1 MATITSANLGNG
13 NGSYTT
19 DIVVKD
25 LDMTVSN
32 YVKDRTPVTNMAMS
46 KKRKVNSTLHI
57 WPIDYFRTPTLNAK
71 LEGASVNTNQVENNT
86 RANLGNYTQIFTTTI
101 GATGTARAVEQ
112 AGGDPQ
118 AYQEV
123 KQLTEIM
130 FDVEL
135 QMVRADGAS
144 IKYSGQAATQ
154 GASPND
160 GRRFGSL
167 YAFAGTRSGNDTD
180 GTSVLNIATSDS
192 NDTIGTTANTN
203 TPFNGLLSNA
213 GLGYFTFSSGVTL
226 QAFSP
231 VLYKQLVTTAEQR
244 FNAKITNMVVPT
256 SLRTTISDNI
266 PQSRSINRFNPADKG
281 DTIGTTVNTNTP
293 FNGILSNAGL
303 GSFTFSTGVTLQAF
317 SPVLY
322 KQLVTTA
329 EQRFNAKITNMVV
342 PTSLRTTISD
352 NIPQSRS
359 INRFNPADK
368 GDTIGTYEGDFN
380 YTYQIDDSWVMD
392 QTGSDNTSI
401 LFLNPDVVQWGSLRE
416 LGPNNEVF
424 SNADASLDQY
434 IMEGTLIVRNPAGVA
449 VLAGMT
455 TGSVV
460 TSPRATGQVAR
471 YLT

>member
-1 MATITSANLGNG
+1 MATITSTSLGNG
-13 NGSYTT
+13 NGAYAT

-32 YVKDRTPVTNMAMS
+32 YVKDRTPITNMAMS
-46 KKRKVNSTLHI
+46 KKRKINSTLHI
-57 WPIDYFRTPTLNAK
+57 WPNDYFRTPALNAK
-71 LEGASVNTNQVENNT
+71 LEGAAVDATAAASNT
-86 RANLGNYTQIFTTTI
+86 RSNLGNYTQIFTTVI

-154 GASPND
+154 GASPNN

-167 YAFAGTRSGNDTD
+167 YSFAGTRSGNPTS
-180 GTSVLNIATSDS
+180 GTAVLNLATSDG
-192 NDTIGTTANTN
+192 NDTTSATNTN
-203 TPFNGLLSNA
+203 QPFNGLLSNA
-213 GLGYFTFSSGVTL
+213 GLGYFTFGSGVTL

-231 VLYKQLVTTAEQR
+231 VLYKQLVT
-244 FNAKITNMVVPT
+244 V
-256 SLRTTISDNI
+256 
-266 PQSRSINRFNPADKG
+266 
-281 DTIGTTVNTNTP
+281 
-293 FNGILSNAGL
+293 
-303 GSFTFSTGVTLQAF
+303 
-317 SPVLY
+317 
-322 KQLVTTA
+322 A

-392 QTGSDNTSI
+392 QTGADNTSI

-455 TGSVV
+455 TGAIV
-460 TSPRATGQVAR
+460 TTQRASTQVQR
-471 YLT
+471 YLA

>member
-1 MATITSANLGNG
+1 MATITSAALGNG

-32 YVKDRTPVTNMAMS
+32 YVKDRTPITNMAMS

-57 WPIDYFRTPTLNAK
+57 WPNDYFRTPALNAK
-71 LEGASVNTNQVENNT
+71 LEGASVTAGAAASNT
-86 RANLGNYTQIFTTTI
+86 RSNLGNYTQIFTTVI

-167 YAFAGTRSGNDTD
+167 YSFAGTRSGNDTD
-180 GTSVLNIATSDS
+180 GTSVLNLAASDS
-192 NDTIGTTANTN
+192 NDTTSATATN
-203 TPFNGLLSNA
+203 TPFNGDLANA

-226 QAFSP
+226 QQFSP
-231 VLYKQLVTTAEQR
+231 FLYKQLVTTAEQR

-256 SLRTTISDNI
+256 SMRTHISDQM
-266 PQSRSINRFNPADKG
+266 PTSRSINRFNPADKG
-281 DTIGTTVNTNTP
+281 DTI
-293 FNGILSNAGL
+293 S
-303 GSFTFSTGVTLQAF
+303 
-317 SPVLY
+317 
-322 KQLVTTA
+322 
-329 EQRFNAKITNMVV
+329 
-342 PTSLRTTISD
+342 
-352 NIPQSRS
+352 
-359 INRFNPADK
+359 
-368 GDTIGTYEGDFN
+368 TYEGDFN

-392 QTGSDNTSI
+392 QTGADNTSA
-401 LFLNPDVVQWGSLRE
+401 LFMNPDVIQWGSLRE

-449 VLAGMT
+449 VLAAVSP
-455 TGSVV
+455 TGAAV
-460 TSPRATGQVAR
+460 TAPRPSAQVKR
-471 YLT
+471 YLA

>member
-1 MATITSANLGNG
+1 MATITSTSLGNG
-13 NGSYTT
+13 NGAYAT

-32 YVKDRTPVTNMAMS
+32 YVKDRTPITNMAMS
-46 KKRKVNSTLHI
+46 KKRKINSTLHI
-57 WPIDYFRTPTLNAK
+57 WPNDYFRTPALNAK
-71 LEGASVNTNQVENNT
+71 LEGASVDSTAAASNT
-86 RANLGNYTQIFTTTI
+86 RSNLGNYTQIFTTVI

-135 QMVRADGAS
+135 QCVRADGAS

-154 GASPND
+154 GTTPNN

-167 YAFAGTRSGNDTD
+167 YSFAGTRSGNPTS
-180 GTSVLNIATSDS
+180 GTAVLNLAASDS
-192 NDTIGTTANTN
+192 NDTTSTVSTN
-203 TPFNGLLSNA
+203 TPFNGVLSNA
-213 GLGYFTFSSGVTL
+213 GLGYFSYATGQTL

-231 VLYKQLVTTAEQR
+231 VLYKQLVT
-244 FNAKITNMVVPT
+244 V
-256 SLRTTISDNI
+256 
-266 PQSRSINRFNPADKG
+266 
-281 DTIGTTVNTNTP
+281 
-293 FNGILSNAGL
+293 
-303 GSFTFSTGVTLQAF
+303 
-317 SPVLY
+317 
-322 KQLVTTA
+322 A

-392 QTGSDNTSI
+392 QTGADNTSI

-434 IMEGTLIVRNPAGVA
+434 ILEGTLIVRNPAGVA

-455 TGSVV
+455 TGAVV
-460 TSPRATGQVAR
+460 TTPRATTQVQR
-471 YLT
+471 YLA

>member
-1 MATITSANLGNG
+1 MATITSAALGNG

-25 LDMTVSN
+25 LDLTVSN

-46 KKRKVNSTLHI
+46 KKRKINSTLHI
-57 WPIDYFRTPTLNAK
+57 WPNDYFRVPALNAK
-71 LEGASVNTNQVENNT
+71 LEGASVTASAAASNT
-86 RANLGNYTQIFTTTI
+86 RSNLGNYTQIFTTVI

-135 QMVRADGAS
+135 QMLRADGAS

-154 GASPND
+154 GSTPND

-167 YAFAGTRSGNDTD
+167 FAFAGTRSGNDTD
-180 GTSVLNIATSDS
+180 GTSVLNLAASDS
-192 NDTIGTTANTN
+192 DDTTTAVATN
-203 TPFNGLLSNA
+203 TPFNGSLANA

-231 VLYKQLVTTAEQR
+231 VLYKQLVT
-244 FNAKITNMVVPT
+244 V
-256 SLRTTISDNI
+256 
-266 PQSRSINRFNPADKG
+266 
-281 DTIGTTVNTNTP
+281 
-293 FNGILSNAGL
+293 
-303 GSFTFSTGVTLQAF
+303 
-317 SPVLY
+317 
-322 KQLVTTA
+322 A

-449 VLAGMT
+449 VLAAMT

-460 TSPRATGQVAR
+460 TTPRAAAQVKR
-471 YLT
+471 YLA

>member
-1 MATITSANLGNG
+1 MATITSAALGNG
-13 NGSYTT
+13 AGAYAT

-25 LDMTVSN
+25 LDLTVSN

-57 WPIDYFRTPTLNAK
+57 WPNDYFRTPVLNAK
-71 LEGASVNTNQVENNT
+71 LEGASVAASDAASNT
-86 RANLGNYTQIFTTTI
+86 RSNLGNYTQIFTTTI

-135 QMVRADGAS
+135 QMLRADGAS

-154 GASPND
+154 GSSPNN

-167 YAFAGTRSGNDTD
+167 FAFAGTRSGNDTD
-180 GTSVLNIATSDS
+180 GTSVLNLAASDGT
-192 NDTIGTTANTN
+192 DTTTATDTN
-203 TPFNGLLSNA
+203 TPFNGVLSNS
-213 GLGYFTFSSGVTL
+213 GLGYFTFGSGVTL
-226 QAFSP
+226 QQFSP
-231 VLYKQLVTTAEQR
+231 YLYKQLVTVAEQR

-256 SLRTTISDNI
+256 SMRTHISD
-266 PQSRSINRFNPADKG
+266 
-281 DTIGTTVNTNTP
+281 
-293 FNGILSNAGL
+293 
-303 GSFTFSTGVTLQAF
+303 
-317 SPVLY
+317 
-322 KQLVTTA
+322 QL
-329 EQRFNAKITNMVV
+329 
-342 PTSLRTTISD
+342 PT
-352 NIPQSRS
+352 SRS

-392 QTGSDNTSI
+392 QTGSDNTSA
-401 LFLNPDVVQWGSLRE
+401 LFMNPDVIQWGSLRE

-434 IMEGTLIVRNPAGVA
+434 IMEGTLIVRNPAGVG
-449 VLAGMT
+449 VLAAISP
-455 TGSVV
+455 TGAAV
-460 TSPRATGQVAR
+460 TAPRPSAQVKR
-471 YLT
+471 YLA

>member
-13 NGSYTT
+13 AGPYQT

-25 LDMTVSN
+25 LDLTVSN

-46 KKRKVNSTLHI
+46 KKRKINSTLHI
-57 WPIDYFRTPTLNAK
+57 WPIDYFRTPSLNAK
-71 LEGASVNTNQVENNT
+71 LEGAAVSSSAAESNT
-86 RANLGNYTQIFTTTI
+86 RANLGNYTQIFTTVI

-144 IKYSGQAATQ
+144 IKYSGQSATQ

-167 YAFAGTRSGNDTD
+167 YSFAGTRSGNDTD
-180 GTSVLNIATSDS
+180 GTSVLNLAASDS
-192 NDTIGTTANTN
+192 NDTTSAVNTN
-203 TPFNGLLSNA
+203 TPFNGSLPNA

-226 QAFSP
+226 QQFSP
-231 VLYKQLVTTAEQR
+231 YLYKQLVTVAEQR

-256 SLRTTISDNI
+256 SMRTHISDMM
-266 PQSRSINRFNPADKG
+266 PTSRSINRFNPADKG
-281 DTIGTTVNTNTP
+281 DTI
-293 FNGILSNAGL
+293 S
-303 GSFTFSTGVTLQAF
+303 
-317 SPVLY
+317 
-322 KQLVTTA
+322 
-329 EQRFNAKITNMVV
+329 
-342 PTSLRTTISD
+342 
-352 NIPQSRS
+352 
-359 INRFNPADK
+359 
-368 GDTIGTYEGDFN
+368 TYEGDFN
-380 YTYQIDDSWVMD
+380 YTYQIDDCWVMD
-392 QTGSDNTSI
+392 QTGADNTSA
-401 LFLNPDVVQWGSLRE
+401 LFMNPDVIQWGSLRE

-449 VLAGMT
+449 VLAAISP
-455 TGSVV
+455 TGASV
-460 TSPRATGQVAR
+460 TAPRPSAQVQR

>member
-1 MATITSANLGNG
+1 MATITSAALGNG

-57 WPIDYFRTPTLNAK
+57 WPNDYFRTPALNAK
-71 LEGASVNTNQVENNT
+71 LEGAAVDSTAAASNT
-86 RANLGNYTQIFTTTI
+86 RANLGNYTQIFTTVI

-135 QMVRADGAS
+135 QLVRADGAS

-154 GASPND
+154 GSGAPNT
-160 GRRFGSL
+160 GRRMGSL
-167 YAFAGTRSGNDTD
+167 YSFAGTRSGNPTS
-180 GTSVLNIATSDS
+180 GTAVLNIATSDS
-192 NDTIGTTANTN
+192 NDTTSTTSTN
-203 TPFNGLLSNA
+203 TPFAGSLANA
-213 GLGYFTFSSGVTL
+213 GLGYFSFASGQTL
-226 QAFSP
+226 QQFSP
-231 VLYKQLVTTAEQR
+231 FLYKQLVTTAEQR

-256 SLRTTISDNI
+256 SMRTHISD
-266 PQSRSINRFNPADKG
+266 
-281 DTIGTTVNTNTP
+281 
-293 FNGILSNAGL
+293 
-303 GSFTFSTGVTLQAF
+303 TL
-317 SPVLY
+317 
-322 KQLVTTA
+322 
-329 EQRFNAKITNMVV
+329 
-342 PTSLRTTISD
+342 PT
-352 NIPQSRS
+352 SRS

-380 YTYQIDDSWVMD
+380 YTYQIDDCWIMD
-392 QTGSDNTSI
+392 QTGADNTSV
-401 LFLNPDVVQWGSLRE
+401 LFMNPDVIQWGSLRE
-416 LGPNNEVF
+416 LGPNHEVF

-434 IMEGTLIVRNPAGVA
+434 IMEGTLIVRNPAGVG
-449 VLAGMT
+449 VLAGISP
-455 TGSVV
+455 TGAAV
-460 TSPRATGQVAR
+460 TAPRPTAQCAR

>member
-1 MATITSANLGNG
+1 MSTITSANLGNG

-32 YVKDRTPVTNMAMS
+32 YVKDRTPLTNMAMS
-46 KKRKVNSTLHI
+46 KKRKINSTLHI
-57 WPIDYFRTPTLNAK
+57 WPNDYFRVPALNAK
-71 LEGASVNTNQVENNT
+71 LEGAGVAASDAASNT
-86 RANLGNYTQIFTTTI
+86 RANCGNYTQIFTTVI

-112 AGGDPQ
+112 AGGDTQ

-144 IKYSGQAATQ
+144 IKYSGQASSQ
-154 GASPND
+154 GTSPNN

-167 YAFAGTRSGNDTD
+167 YSFAGTRSGNPTS
-180 GTSVLNIATSDS
+180 GTAVLNLATSDS
-192 NDTIGTTANTN
+192 NDTTSTTSTN
-203 TPFNGLLSNA
+203 QPFNGLLSNA
-213 GLGYFTFSSGVTL
+213 GLGYFSFSSGQTL

-231 VLYKQLVTTAEQR
+231 VLYKQLVT
-244 FNAKITNMVVPT
+244 V
-256 SLRTTISDNI
+256 
-266 PQSRSINRFNPADKG
+266 
-281 DTIGTTVNTNTP
+281 
-293 FNGILSNAGL
+293 
-303 GSFTFSTGVTLQAF
+303 
-317 SPVLY
+317 
-322 KQLVTTA
+322 A

-392 QTGSDNTSI
+392 QTGADNTSI
-401 LFLNPDVVQWGSLRE
+401 LFLNPDVIQWGSLRE

-455 TGSVV
+455 TGTVV
-460 TSPRATGQVAR
+460 TSARASTQVQR
-471 YLT
+471 YIA

>member
-1 MATITSANLGNG
+1 MSTITSADLGNG
-13 NGSYTT
+13 NGSYPT

-25 LDMTVSN
+25 LDLTVSN
-32 YVKDRTPVTNMAMS
+32 YVKDRTPITNMAMS
-46 KKRKVNSTLHI
+46 KKRKINSTLHI

-71 LEGASVNTNQVENNT
+71 LEGASVSTSQVENNT
-86 RANLGNYTQIFTTTI
+86 RANCGNYTQIFTTTI

-144 IKYSGQAATQ
+144 IKYSGQSATQ
-154 GASPND
+154 GSSPDN

-203 TPFNGLLSNA
+203 TPFNGLLSNS
-213 GLGYFTFSSGVTL
+213 GLGYFTFSS
-226 QAFSP
+226 
-231 VLYKQLVTTAEQR
+231 
-244 FNAKITNMVVPT
+244 
-256 SLRTTISDNI
+256 
-266 PQSRSINRFNPADKG
+266 
-281 DTIGTTVNTNTP
+281 
-293 FNGILSNAGL
+293 
-303 GSFTFSTGVTLQAF
+303 GVTLQAF

-392 QTGSDNTSI
+392 QTGADNTSI

-449 VLAGMT
+449 VLAAMT
-455 TGSVV
+455 TG
-460 TSPRATGQVAR
+460 TPITTPRPAAQVKR
-471 YLT
+471 YLV

>member
-1 MATITSANLGNG
+1 MAQITSANLGNG
-13 NGSYTT
+13 NGPYQT

-25 LDMTVSN
+25 MDLTVSN
-32 YVKDRTPVTNMAMS
+32 YVKDRTPTTNMAMS
-46 KKRKVNSTLHI
+46 KKRKINSTLHI
-57 WPIDYFRTPTLNAK
+57 WPNDYFRQPTLNAQ
-71 LEGASVNTNQVENNT
+71 LEGASVTSSLAESNT
-86 RANLGNYTQIFTTTI
+86 RSNIGNYTQIFTTVI

-154 GASPND
+154 GASPNN

-167 YAFAGTRSGNDTD
+167 FAFAGTRSGNDTG
-180 GTSVLNIATSDS
+180 GTSVLNLATSDS
-192 NDTIGTTANTN
+192 NDTTTVVNTN

-213 GLGYFTFSSGVTL
+213 GLGYFSFGSNETL
-226 QAFSP
+226 QNFSP

-256 SLRTTISDNI
+256 SMRTS
-266 PQSRSINRFNPADKG
+266 
-281 DTIGTTVNTNTP
+281 
-293 FNGILSNAGL
+293 
-303 GSFTFSTGVTLQAF
+303 
-317 SPVLY
+317 
-322 KQLVTTA
+322 
-329 EQRFNAKITNMVV
+329 
-342 PTSLRTTISD
+342 ISD

-380 YTYQIDDSWVMD
+380 YTYQIDDNWIMD
-392 QTGSDNTSI
+392 QTGSNNNAI

-449 VLAGMT
+449 VLAAMSPGDT
-455 TGSVV
+455 VV
-460 TSPRATGQVAR
+460 TTPRPTAQVKR
-471 YLT
+471 YLA

>member
-1 MATITSANLGNG
+1 MAQITSANLGNG
-13 NGSYTT
+13 NGPYQT

-25 LDMTVSN
+25 MDLTVSN
-32 YVKDRTPVTNMAMS
+32 YVKDRTPTTNMAMS
-46 KKRKVNSTLHI
+46 KKRKINSTLHI
-57 WPIDYFRTPTLNAK
+57 WPNDYFRQPTLNAA
-71 LEGASVNTNQVENNT
+71 LEGAAVTSALSESNT
-86 RANLGNYTQIFTTTI
+86 RSNIGNYTQIFTTVI

-144 IKYSGQAATQ
+144 IKYSGQSATQ
-154 GASPND
+154 GASPNN

-167 YAFAGTRSGNDTD
+167 FAFAGTRSGNDTD
-180 GTSVLNIATSDS
+180 GVSVLNLAASDS
-192 NDTIGTTANTN
+192 NDTTTVTNTN
-203 TPFNGLLSNA
+203 VPFNGVLSNA
-213 GLGYFTFSSGVTL
+213 GLGYFSFGSNETN
-226 QAFSP
+226 QPFSP
-231 VLYKQLVTTAEQR
+231 VLYKQLVTA
-244 FNAKITNMVVPT
+244 
-256 SLRTTISDNI
+256 
-266 PQSRSINRFNPADKG
+266 
-281 DTIGTTVNTNTP
+281 
-293 FNGILSNAGL
+293 
-303 GSFTFSTGVTLQAF
+303 
-317 SPVLY
+317 
-322 KQLVTTA
+322 A

-380 YTYQIDDSWVMD
+380 YTYQIDDNWIMD
-392 QTGSDNTSI
+392 QTGSNNNAI

-449 VLAGMT
+449 VLAAIT
-455 TGSVV
+455 TG
-460 TSPRATGQVAR
+460 TPTTTPRASSQVQR
-471 YLT
+471 YLA

>member
-32 YVKDRTPVTNMAMS
+32 YVKDRTPITNMAMS

-57 WPIDYFRTPTLNAK
+57 WPNDYFRTPALNAK
-71 LEGASVNTNQVENNT
+71 LEGAAVSASDAASNT
-86 RANLGNYTQIFTTTI
+86 RANLGNYTQIFTTVI

-154 GASPND
+154 GSSPNN

-167 YAFAGTRSGNDTD
+167 YSFAGTRSGNPTS
-180 GTSVLNIATSDS
+180 GTAVLNLATSDS
-192 NDTIGTTANTN
+192 NDTTSTTSTN

-213 GLGYFTFSSGVTL
+213 GLGYFSFASGQTL
-226 QAFSP
+226 QQFSP
-231 VLYKQLVTTAEQR
+231 YLYKQLVTTAEQR

-256 SLRTTISDNI
+256 SMRTHISDMM
-266 PQSRSINRFNPADKG
+266 PTSRSINRFNPADKG
-281 DTIGTTVNTNTP
+281 DTI
-293 FNGILSNAGL
+293 S
-303 GSFTFSTGVTLQAF
+303 
-317 SPVLY
+317 
-322 KQLVTTA
+322 
-329 EQRFNAKITNMVV
+329 
-342 PTSLRTTISD
+342 
-352 NIPQSRS
+352 
-359 INRFNPADK
+359 
-368 GDTIGTYEGDFN
+368 TYEGDFN

-392 QTGSDNTSI
+392 QTGADNTSA
-401 LFLNPDVVQWGSLRE
+401 LFLNPDVIQWGSLRE

-449 VLAGMT
+449 VLAGVSPSGAAV
-455 TGSVV
+455 TGNRPS
-460 TSPRATGQVAR
+460 AQVAR
-471 YLT
+471 YLA

>member
-13 NGSYTT
+13 NGAYAT

-32 YVKDRTPVTNMAMS
+32 YVKDRTPITNMAMS

-57 WPIDYFRTPTLNAK
+57 WPVDYYRTPVLNAK
-71 LEGASVNTNQVENNT
+71 LEGAAVAASDAASNT
-86 RANLGNYTQIFTTTI
+86 RGNIGNYTQIFTTVI

-135 QMVRADGAS
+135 QMLRADSAS
-144 IKYSGQAATQ
+144 IKYSGQTAAQ
-154 GASPND
+154 GGGAPNT

-167 YAFAGTRSGNDTD
+167 YSFAGSRSGNDTD
-180 GTSVLNIATSDS
+180 GTSELYLGTSDAD
-192 NDTIGTTANTN
+192 DTLLAVVNTN
-203 TPFNGLLSNA
+203 QPFNGLLTNA
-213 GLGYFTFSSGVTL
+213 GLGYFAFGGNVTT
-226 QAFSP
+226 QQFSP
-231 VLYKQLVTTAEQR
+231 YLYKQLVTTAEQR

-256 SLRTTISDNI
+256 SMRTHVSDM
-266 PQSRSINRFNPADKG
+266 
-281 DTIGTTVNTNTP
+281 
-293 FNGILSNAGL
+293 L
-303 GSFTFSTGVTLQAF
+303 
-317 SPVLY
+317 
-322 KQLVTTA
+322 
-329 EQRFNAKITNMVV
+329 
-342 PTSLRTTISD
+342 PTSRT
-352 NIPQSRS
+352 

-392 QTGSDNTSI
+392 QTGADNTTA
-401 LFLNPDVVQWGSLRE
+401 LFLNPDVIQWGSLRE

-424 SNADASLDQY
+424 SSADASLDQY
-434 IMEGTLIVRNPAGVA
+434 IMEGTLIVRNPAGVG
-449 VLAGMT
+449 VLAAVSP
-455 TGSVV
+455 TGAAV
-460 TSPRATGQVAR
+460 TAPRAAAQVRR
-471 YLT
+471 YL

>member
-1 MATITSANLGNG
+1 MATITSAALGNG

-57 WPIDYFRTPTLNAK
+57 WPNDYFRVPALNAK
-71 LEGASVNTNQVENNT
+71 LEGAAVDATAAASNT
-86 RANLGNYTQIFTTTI
+86 RSNLGNYTQIFTTVI

-135 QMVRADGAS
+135 QMVRADAAS
-144 IKYSGQAATQ
+144 IKYSGQASTTQ
-154 GASPND
+154 SSPNN

-167 YAFAGTRSGNDTD
+167 FAFAGTRSGNPTS
-180 GTSVLNIATSDS
+180 GTGVLNIATSDS
-192 NDTIGTTANTN
+192 NDTTSATSTN
-203 TPFNGLLSNA
+203 TPFAGTLANA
-213 GLGYFTFSSGVTL
+213 GLGYF
-226 QAFSP
+226 
-231 VLYKQLVTTAEQR
+231 
-244 FNAKITNMVVPT
+244 
-256 SLRTTISDNI
+256 
-266 PQSRSINRFNPADKG
+266 
-281 DTIGTTVNTNTP
+281 
-293 FNGILSNAGL
+293 
-303 GSFTFSTGVTLQAF
+303 SFATGQTLQAF

-401 LFLNPDVVQWGSLRE
+401 LFLNPDVIQWGSLRE

-455 TGSVV
+455 TGTVV
-460 TSPRATGQVAR
+460 TTARASTQVAR

>member
-1 MATITSANLGNG
+1 MSTITSANLGNG

-32 YVKDRTPVTNMAMS
+32 YVKDRTPITNMAMS

-57 WPIDYFRTPTLNAK
+57 WPVDYYRVPALNAK
-71 LEGASVNTNQVENNT
+71 LEGAAVTAALAADNT
-86 RANLGNYTQIFTTTI
+86 RANCGNYTQIFTTVI

-144 IKYSGQAATQ
+144 IKYSGQSATQ
-154 GASPND
+154 GGGAPNT

-180 GTSVLNIATSDS
+180 GTSVLNIAT
-192 NDTIGTTANTN
+192 NDGNDVTSATDTN
-203 TPFNGLLSNA
+203 QPFNGLLSNA
-213 GLGYFTFSSGVTL
+213 GLGYFTFSSGVTT
-226 QAFSP
+226 QQFSP
-231 VLYKQLVTTAEQR
+231 FLYKQLVTTAEQR

-256 SLRTTISDNI
+256 SMRTHISD
-266 PQSRSINRFNPADKG
+266 
-281 DTIGTTVNTNTP
+281 
-293 FNGILSNAGL
+293 
-303 GSFTFSTGVTLQAF
+303 TL
-317 SPVLY
+317 
-322 KQLVTTA
+322 
-329 EQRFNAKITNMVV
+329 
-342 PTSLRTTISD
+342 PT
-352 NIPQSRS
+352 SRS

-392 QTGSDNTSI
+392 QTGADNTSV
-401 LFLNPDVVQWGSLRE
+401 LFLNPDVIQWGSLRE

-424 SNADASLDQY
+424 SSADASLDQY

-449 VLAGMT
+449 VLAAISP
-455 TGSVV
+455 TGAAV
-460 TSPRATGQVAR
+460 TAPRTASKCQR

>member
-1 MATITSANLGNG
+1 MSTITSTSLGNG
-13 NGSYTT
+13 NGAYAT

-25 LDMTVSN
+25 LDLTVSN
-32 YVKDRTPVTNMAMS
+32 YVKDRTPITNMAMS

-57 WPIDYFRTPTLNAK
+57 WPIDYFRQPTLNAK
-71 LEGASVNTNQVENNT
+71 LEGAAVSASNADSNT
-86 RANLGNYTQIFTTTI
+86 RANCGNYTQIFTTTI

-167 YAFAGTRSGNDTD
+167 FSFAGTRSGNDTD
-180 GTSVLNIATSDS
+180 GTSVLNIATSDG
-192 NDTIGTTANTN
+192 NDTTSPTATN
-203 TPFNGLLSNA
+203 TPFNALLSNA
-213 GLGYFTFSSGVTL
+213 GLGYFTFSS
-226 QAFSP
+226 
-231 VLYKQLVTTAEQR
+231 
-244 FNAKITNMVVPT
+244 
-256 SLRTTISDNI
+256 
-266 PQSRSINRFNPADKG
+266 
-281 DTIGTTVNTNTP
+281 
-293 FNGILSNAGL
+293 
-303 GSFTFSTGVTLQAF
+303 GVTLQAF

-380 YTYQIDDSWVMD
+380 YTYQIDDSWIMD

-401 LFLNPDVVQWGSLRE
+401 LFLNPDVIQWGSLRE

-449 VLAGMT
+449 VLAAMT
-455 TGSVV
+455 TGDVV
-460 TSPRATGQVAR
+460 TTARSSAQVKR

>member
-1 MATITSANLGNG
+1 MATITSTSLGNG
-13 NGSYTT
+13 NGAYAT

-32 YVKDRTPVTNMAMS
+32 YVKDRTPITNMAMS
-46 KKRKVNSTLHI
+46 KKRKINSTLHI
-57 WPIDYFRTPTLNAK
+57 WPNDYFRTPALNAK
-71 LEGASVNTNQVENNT
+71 LEGAAVDATAAASNT
-86 RANLGNYTQIFTTTI
+86 RSNLGNYTQIFTTVI

-154 GASPND
+154 GASPNN

-167 YAFAGTRSGNDTD
+167 YSFAGTRSGNPTS
-180 GTSVLNIATSDS
+180 GTAVLNLAASDS
-192 NDTIGTTANTN
+192 NDTTSATSTN
-203 TPFNGLLSNA
+203 TPFNGVLSNS
-213 GLGYFTFSSGVTL
+213 GLGYFSFSTGQTL

-244 FNAKITNMVVPT
+244 FNAKITNMVVLT
-256 SLRTTISDNI
+256 SLRTS
-266 PQSRSINRFNPADKG
+266 
-281 DTIGTTVNTNTP
+281 
-293 FNGILSNAGL
+293 
-303 GSFTFSTGVTLQAF
+303 
-317 SPVLY
+317 
-322 KQLVTTA
+322 
-329 EQRFNAKITNMVV
+329 
-342 PTSLRTTISD
+342 ISD

-392 QTGSDNTSI
+392 QTGADNTSI

-455 TGSVV
+455 TGAVV
-460 TSPRATGQVAR
+460 TTPRASAQVQR
-471 YLT
+471 YLA

>member
-1 MATITSANLGNG
+1 MATITSAALGNG

-25 LDMTVSN
+25 LDLTVSN

-46 KKRKVNSTLHI
+46 KKRKINSTLHI
-57 WPIDYFRTPTLNAK
+57 WPNDYFRTPALNAK
-71 LEGASVNTNQVENNT
+71 LEGASVTAGAAASNT
-86 RANLGNYTQIFTTTI
+86 RSNLGNYTQIFTTVI

-135 QMVRADGAS
+135 QMLRADGAS

-154 GASPND
+154 GASPDN

-167 YAFAGTRSGNDTD
+167 FAFAGTRSGNDTD
-180 GTSVLNIATSDS
+180 GTSILNLAASDS
-192 NDTIGTTANTN
+192 DDTTSVVNTN
-203 TPFNGLLSNA
+203 TPFNGSLANA

-231 VLYKQLVTTAEQR
+231 VLYKQLVT
-244 FNAKITNMVVPT
+244 V
-256 SLRTTISDNI
+256 
-266 PQSRSINRFNPADKG
+266 
-281 DTIGTTVNTNTP
+281 
-293 FNGILSNAGL
+293 
-303 GSFTFSTGVTLQAF
+303 
-317 SPVLY
+317 
-322 KQLVTTA
+322 A

-434 IMEGTLIVRNPAGVA
+434 ILEGTLIVRNPAGVA
-449 VLAGMT
+449 VLAAMT
-455 TGSVV
+455 TGAVV
-460 TSPRATGQVAR
+460 TSPRPAAQVKR
-471 YLT
+471 YLA

>member
-1 MATITSANLGNG
+1 MSTITSAALGNG

-46 KKRKVNSTLHI
+46 KKRKINSTLHI
-57 WPIDYFRTPTLNAK
+57 WPNDFFRVPALNAK
-71 LEGASVNTNQVENNT
+71 LEGAAVTASDAASNT
-86 RANLGNYTQIFTTTI
+86 RANCANYTQIFTTVI

-135 QMVRADGAS
+135 QMLRADGAS
-144 IKYSGQAATQ
+144 IKYSGQASSQ
-154 GASPND
+154 GTSPNN

-167 YAFAGTRSGNDTD
+167 FSFAGTRSGNPTS
-180 GTSVLNIATSDS
+180 GTAVLNIATSDS
-192 NDTIGTTANTN
+192 NDTTSATSTN
-203 TPFNGLLSNA
+203 QPFNGLLSNA
-213 GLGYFTFSSGVTL
+213 GLGYFSFSTGQTL

-231 VLYKQLVTTAEQR
+231 VLYKQLVT
-244 FNAKITNMVVPT
+244 V
-256 SLRTTISDNI
+256 
-266 PQSRSINRFNPADKG
+266 
-281 DTIGTTVNTNTP
+281 
-293 FNGILSNAGL
+293 
-303 GSFTFSTGVTLQAF
+303 
-317 SPVLY
+317 
-322 KQLVTTA
+322 A

-401 LFLNPDVVQWGSLRE
+401 LFLNPDVIQWGSLRE

-455 TGSVV
+455 TGTVV
-460 TSPRATGQVAR
+460 TSPRASTQVQR
-471 YLT
+471 YIA

>member
-1 MATITSANLGNG
+1 MSTITSTSLGNG
-13 NGSYTT
+13 NGAYAT

-25 LDMTVSN
+25 LDLTVSN
-32 YVKDRTPVTNMAMS
+32 YVKDRTPITNMAMS

-57 WPIDYFRTPTLNAK
+57 WPIDYFRQPTLNAK
-71 LEGASVNTNQVENNT
+71 LEGAAVSAGAADSNT
-86 RANLGNYTQIFTTTI
+86 RANCGNYTQIFTTTI

-154 GASPND
+154 GGSPND

-167 YAFAGTRSGNDTD
+167 FSFAGTRSGNDTD
-180 GTSVLNIATSDS
+180 GVSVLNIATSDGD
-192 NDTIGTTANTN
+192 DTTSPTATN
-203 TPFNGLLSNA
+203 TPFDGVLSNA
-213 GLGYFTFSSGVTL
+213 GLGYFSFGEDVTL

-231 VLYKQLVTTAEQR
+231 VLYKQLVTA
-244 FNAKITNMVVPT
+244 
-256 SLRTTISDNI
+256 
-266 PQSRSINRFNPADKG
+266 
-281 DTIGTTVNTNTP
+281 
-293 FNGILSNAGL
+293 
-303 GSFTFSTGVTLQAF
+303 
-317 SPVLY
+317 
-322 KQLVTTA
+322 A

-380 YTYQIDDSWVMD
+380 YTYQIDDSWIMD

-401 LFLNPDVVQWGSLRE
+401 LFLNPDVIQWGSLRE

-449 VLAGMT
+449 VLAAMT
-455 TGSVV
+455 TGDIV
-460 TSPRATGQVAR
+460 TSPRDADQVKR
-471 YLT
+471 YLA

>member
-1 MATITSANLGNG
+1 MATITSTSLGNG
-13 NGSYTT
+13 NGAYAT

-32 YVKDRTPVTNMAMS
+32 YVKDRTPLTNMAMS

-57 WPIDYFRTPTLNAK
+57 WPIDFFRTPVLNAK
-71 LEGASVNTNQVENNT
+71 LEGAAVDSTAAASNT
-86 RANLGNYTQIFTTTI
+86 RANCGNYTQIFSTVI

-154 GASPND
+154 GSGAPNT

-167 YAFAGTRSGNDTD
+167 YSFAGTRSGNPTS
-180 GTSVLNIATSDS
+180 GTAVLNLATSDG
-192 NDTIGTTANTN
+192 NDTTTPTSTN
-203 TPFNGLLSNA
+203 TPFNGVLSNS
-213 GLGYFTFSSGVTL
+213 GLGYFSFSTGQTL

-231 VLYKQLVTTAEQR
+231 VLYKQMVTVAEQR

-256 SLRTTISDNI
+256 SLRTS
-266 PQSRSINRFNPADKG
+266 
-281 DTIGTTVNTNTP
+281 
-293 FNGILSNAGL
+293 
-303 GSFTFSTGVTLQAF
+303 
-317 SPVLY
+317 
-322 KQLVTTA
+322 
-329 EQRFNAKITNMVV
+329 
-342 PTSLRTTISD
+342 ISD

-392 QTGSDNTSI
+392 QTGADNTSI
-401 LFLNPDVVQWGSLRE
+401 LFLNPDVIQWGSLRE

-455 TGSVV
+455 TGAVV
-460 TSPRATGQVAR
+460 TTARASTQVQR
-471 YLT
+471 YLA

>member
-1 MATITSANLGNG
+1 MATITSAALGNG

-57 WPIDYFRTPTLNAK
+57 WPNDYFRVPALNAK
-71 LEGASVNTNQVENNT
+71 LEGAAVDATAAASNT
-86 RANLGNYTQIFTTTI
+86 RSNLGNYTQIFTTVI

-135 QMVRADGAS
+135 QMVRADAAS
-144 IKYSGQAATQ
+144 IKYSGQASTTQ
-154 GASPND
+154 SSPNN

-167 YAFAGTRSGNDTD
+167 FAFAGTRSGNPTS
-180 GTSVLNIATSDS
+180 GTAVLNIATSDS
-192 NDTIGTTANTN
+192 NDTTSATSTN
-203 TPFNGLLSNA
+203 TPFNGSLANA
-213 GLGYFTFSSGVTL
+213 GLGYF
-226 QAFSP
+226 
-231 VLYKQLVTTAEQR
+231 
-244 FNAKITNMVVPT
+244 
-256 SLRTTISDNI
+256 
-266 PQSRSINRFNPADKG
+266 
-281 DTIGTTVNTNTP
+281 
-293 FNGILSNAGL
+293 
-303 GSFTFSTGVTLQAF
+303 SFATGQTLQAF

-380 YTYQIDDSWVMD
+380 YTYQIDDSWIMD

-401 LFLNPDVVQWGSLRE
+401 LFLNPDVIQWGSLRE

-449 VLAGMT
+449 VLAAMT
-455 TGSVV
+455 SGEVV
-460 TSPRATGQVAR
+460 TTARPAAQVKR
-471 YLT
+471 YLA

>member
-1 MATITSANLGNG
+1 MSTITSTSLGNG
-13 NGSYTT
+13 NGAYAT

-25 LDMTVSN
+25 LDLTVSN
-32 YVKDRTPVTNMAMS
+32 YVKDRTPITNMAMS
-46 KKRKVNSTLHI
+46 KKRKINSTLHI
-57 WPIDYFRTPTLNAK
+57 WSIDYFRQPTLNAK
-71 LEGASVNTNQVENNT
+71 LEGAAVSASNADSNT
-86 RANLGNYTQIFTTTI
+86 RANCGNYTQIFTTTI

-154 GASPND
+154 GSTPNN

-167 YAFAGTRSGNDTD
+167 FSFAGTRSGNDTD
-180 GTSVLNIATSDS
+180 GVSVLNIATSDG
-192 NDTIGTTANTN
+192 NDVTAATDTN
-203 TPFNGLLSNA
+203 TPFNGVLSNA
-213 GLGYFTFSSGVTL
+213 GLGYFTFG
-226 QAFSP
+226 
-231 VLYKQLVTTAEQR
+231 
-244 FNAKITNMVVPT
+244 
-256 SLRTTISDNI
+256 
-266 PQSRSINRFNPADKG
+266 
-281 DTIGTTVNTNTP
+281 
-293 FNGILSNAGL
+293 
-303 GSFTFSTGVTLQAF
+303 TGVTLQAF

-380 YTYQIDDSWVMD
+380 YTYQIDDSWIMD

-401 LFLNPDVVQWGSLRE
+401 LFLNPDVIQWGSLRE

-424 SNADASLDQY
+424 SNADASLDHY

-449 VLAGMT
+449 VLAAMT
-455 TGSVV
+455 TGAVV
-460 TSPRATGQVAR
+460 TTARAATQVKR
-471 YLT
+471 YLA

>member
-1 MATITSANLGNG
+1 MATITSAALGNG
-13 NGSYTT
+13 NGPYAT

-46 KKRKVNSTLHI
+46 KKRKINSTLHI
-57 WPIDYFRTPTLNAK
+57 WPVDYYRTPTLNAK
-71 LEGASVNTNQVENNT
+71 LEGAAVSASDAASNT

-135 QMVRADGAS
+135 QMLRADGAS

-154 GASPND
+154 GASPNN

-167 YAFAGTRSGNDTD
+167 FSFAGTRSGNATD
-180 GTSVLNIATSDS
+180 GTDILNLATSDS
-192 NDTIGTTANTN
+192 NDTTAAVDTN
-203 TPFNGLLSNA
+203 TPFNGVLANA

-231 VLYKQLVTTAEQR
+231 VLYKQLVT
-244 FNAKITNMVVPT
+244 V
-256 SLRTTISDNI
+256 
-266 PQSRSINRFNPADKG
+266 
-281 DTIGTTVNTNTP
+281 
-293 FNGILSNAGL
+293 
-303 GSFTFSTGVTLQAF
+303 
-317 SPVLY
+317 
-322 KQLVTTA
+322 A

-449 VLAGMT
+449 VLAAMT
-455 TGSVV
+455 TGTPV
-460 TSPRATGQVAR
+460 TSARPAAQVKR
-471 YLT
+471 YLS

>member
-1 MATITSANLGNG
+1 MSTITSAALGNG

-46 KKRKVNSTLHI
+46 KKRKINSTLHI
-57 WPIDYFRTPTLNAK
+57 WPNDFFRVPALNAK
-71 LEGASVNTNQVENNT
+71 LEGAAVTASDAASNT
-86 RANLGNYTQIFTTTI
+86 RANCANYTQIFTTVI

-135 QMVRADGAS
+135 QMLRADGAS
-144 IKYSGQAATQ
+144 IKYSGQASSQ
-154 GASPND
+154 GTSPNN

-167 YAFAGTRSGNDTD
+167 FSFAGTRSGNPTS
-180 GTSVLNIATSDS
+180 GTAVLNLATSDS
-192 NDTIGTTANTN
+192 NDTTSTTSTN
-203 TPFNGLLSNA
+203 QPFNGLLSNA
-213 GLGYFTFSSGVTL
+213 GLGYFSFSTGQTL

-231 VLYKQLVTTAEQR
+231 VLYKQLVTVAEQR

-256 SLRTTISDNI
+256 SLRTT
-266 PQSRSINRFNPADKG
+266 
-281 DTIGTTVNTNTP
+281 V
-293 FNGILSNAGL
+293 
-303 GSFTFSTGVTLQAF
+303 
-317 SPVLY
+317 
-322 KQLVTTA
+322 
-329 EQRFNAKITNMVV
+329 
-342 PTSLRTTISD
+342 SD

-401 LFLNPDVVQWGSLRE
+401 LFLNPDVIQWGSLRE

-455 TGSVV
+455 TGTVV
-460 TSPRATGQVAR
+460 TSPRASTQVQR
-471 YLT
+471 YIA

>member
-1 MATITSANLGNG
+1 
-13 NGSYTT
+13 
-19 DIVVKD
+19 V
-25 LDMTVSN
+25 
-32 YVKDRTPVTNMAMS
+32 
-46 KKRKVNSTLHI
+46 
-57 WPIDYFRTPTLNAK
+57 
-71 LEGASVNTNQVENNT
+71 
-86 RANLGNYTQIFTTTI
+86 I

-135 QMVRADGAS
+135 QMLRADGVS

-154 GASPND
+154 GSGSPNN

-167 YAFAGTRSGNDTD
+167 YSFAGTRSGNPTS
-180 GTSVLNIATSDS
+180 GTSVLNLAASDGTDTTTPTS
-192 NDTIGTTANTN
+192 TN
-203 TPFNGLLSNA
+203 TPFNGVLSNS
-213 GLGYFTFSSGVTL
+213 GLGYFSFSTGQTL

-231 VLYKQLVTTAEQR
+231 VLYKQLVTVAEQR

-256 SLRTTISDNI
+256 SLRTS
-266 PQSRSINRFNPADKG
+266 
-281 DTIGTTVNTNTP
+281 
-293 FNGILSNAGL
+293 
-303 GSFTFSTGVTLQAF
+303 
-317 SPVLY
+317 
-322 KQLVTTA
+322 
-329 EQRFNAKITNMVV
+329 
-342 PTSLRTTISD
+342 ISD

-392 QTGSDNTSI
+392 QTGADNTSI

-455 TGSVV
+455 TGAVV
-460 TSPRATGQVAR
+460 TTARSSTQVQR
-471 YLT
+471 YLA

>member
-1 MATITSANLGNG
+1 MATITSTSLGNG
-13 NGSYTT
+13 NGAYAT

-32 YVKDRTPVTNMAMS
+32 YVKDRTPLTNMAMS
-46 KKRKVNSTLHI
+46 KKRKINSTLHI
-57 WPIDYFRTPTLNAK
+57 WPIDFFRTPVLNAK
-71 LEGASVNTNQVENNT
+71 LEGAAVDSTAAASNT
-86 RANLGNYTQIFTTTI
+86 RANCGNYTQIFSTVI

-144 IKYSGQAATQ
+144 VKYSGQAATQ
-154 GASPND
+154 GSGAPNT

-167 YAFAGTRSGNDTD
+167 YSFAGTRSGNPVS
-180 GTSVLNIATSDS
+180 GTSVLNLATSDG
-192 NDTIGTTANTN
+192 NDTTTPTSTN
-203 TPFNGLLSNA
+203 TPFNGVLSNS
-213 GLGYFTFSSGVTL
+213 GLGYFSFSSGQTL

-256 SLRTTISDNI
+256 SLRTS
-266 PQSRSINRFNPADKG
+266 
-281 DTIGTTVNTNTP
+281 
-293 FNGILSNAGL
+293 
-303 GSFTFSTGVTLQAF
+303 
-317 SPVLY
+317 
-322 KQLVTTA
+322 
-329 EQRFNAKITNMVV
+329 
-342 PTSLRTTISD
+342 ISD

-392 QTGSDNTSI
+392 QTGADNTSI
-401 LFLNPDVVQWGSLRE
+401 LFLNPDVIQWGSLRE

-455 TGSVV
+455 TGAVV
-460 TSPRATGQVAR
+460 TTPRAAGQVQR
-471 YLT
+471 YLA

>member
-1 MATITSANLGNG
+1 MSTITSTSLGNG
-13 NGSYTT
+13 NGAYAT

-32 YVKDRTPVTNMAMS
+32 YVKDRTPLTNMAMS
-46 KKRKVNSTLHI
+46 KKRKINSTLHI
-57 WPIDYFRTPTLNAK
+57 WPNDYFRTPALNAK
-71 LEGASVNTNQVENNT
+71 LEGAAVDATAAASNT
-86 RANLGNYTQIFTTTI
+86 RSNLGNYTQIFTTVI

-154 GASPND
+154 GASPNN

-167 YAFAGTRSGNDTD
+167 YSFAGTRSGNPTS
-180 GTSVLNIATSDS
+180 GTAVLNLAASDS
-192 NDTIGTTANTN
+192 NDTTSTTSTN
-203 TPFNGLLSNA
+203 TPFNGVLSNA
-213 GLGYFTFSSGVTL
+213 GLGYFSFSTGQTL

-231 VLYKQLVTTAEQR
+231 VLYKQLVT
-244 FNAKITNMVVPT
+244 V
-256 SLRTTISDNI
+256 
-266 PQSRSINRFNPADKG
+266 
-281 DTIGTTVNTNTP
+281 
-293 FNGILSNAGL
+293 
-303 GSFTFSTGVTLQAF
+303 
-317 SPVLY
+317 
-322 KQLVTTA
+322 A

-392 QTGSDNTSI
+392 QTGADNTSI

-455 TGSVV
+455 TGAVV
-460 TSPRATGQVAR
+460 TTPRASTQVQR
-471 YLT
+471 YLA

>member
-1 MATITSANLGNG
+1 MATITSAALGNG

-46 KKRKVNSTLHI
+46 KKRKINSTLHI
-57 WPIDYFRTPTLNAK
+57 WPNDYFRVPALNAK
-71 LEGASVNTNQVENNT
+71 LEGASVTAGAAASNT
-86 RANLGNYTQIFTTTI
+86 RSNLGNYTQIFTTVI

-135 QMVRADGAS
+135 QMLRADGAS

-154 GASPND
+154 GSTPND

-167 YAFAGTRSGNDTD
+167 FAFAGTRSGNDTD
-180 GTSVLNIATSDS
+180 GTSVLNLAASDS
-192 NDTIGTTANTN
+192 DDTTTAVNTN
-203 TPFNGLLSNA
+203 TPFNGSLANA

-231 VLYKQLVTTAEQR
+231 VLYKQLVT
-244 FNAKITNMVVPT
+244 V
-256 SLRTTISDNI
+256 
-266 PQSRSINRFNPADKG
+266 
-281 DTIGTTVNTNTP
+281 
-293 FNGILSNAGL
+293 
-303 GSFTFSTGVTLQAF
+303 
-317 SPVLY
+317 
-322 KQLVTTA
+322 A

-434 IMEGTLIVRNPAGVA
+434 ILEGTLIVRNPAGVA
-449 VLAGMT
+449 VLAAMT

-460 TSPRATGQVAR
+460 TSPRAAAQVKR
-471 YLT
+471 YLA

>member
-1 MATITSANLGNG
+1 MATITSAALGNG
-13 NGSYTT
+13 AGAYAT

-25 LDMTVSN
+25 LDLTVSN
-32 YVKDRTPVTNMAMS
+32 YVKDRTPITNMAMS

-57 WPIDYFRTPTLNAK
+57 WPNDYFRTPALNAK
-71 LEGASVNTNQVENNT
+71 LEGASVAASDAASNT
-86 RANLGNYTQIFTTTI
+86 RSNLGNYTQIFTTTI

-135 QMVRADGAS
+135 QMLRADGAS

-154 GASPND
+154 GASPNN

-167 YAFAGTRSGNDTD
+167 FSFAGTRSGNDTD
-180 GTSVLNIATSDS
+180 GTSILNLAASDGT
-192 NDTIGTTANTN
+192 DTTTATDTN
-203 TPFNGLLSNA
+203 TPFNGVLANA
-213 GLGYFTFSSGVTL
+213 GLGYFTFSTGVTL
-226 QAFSP
+226 QQFSP
-231 VLYKQLVTTAEQR
+231 YLYKQLVTVAEQR

-256 SLRTTISDNI
+256 SMRTHVSD
-266 PQSRSINRFNPADKG
+266 
-281 DTIGTTVNTNTP
+281 
-293 FNGILSNAGL
+293 
-303 GSFTFSTGVTLQAF
+303 
-317 SPVLY
+317 
-322 KQLVTTA
+322 
-329 EQRFNAKITNMVV
+329 MM
-342 PTSLRTTISD
+342 PTSRT
-352 NIPQSRS
+352 

-392 QTGSDNTSI
+392 QTGSDNTAA
-401 LFLNPDVVQWGSLRE
+401 LFLNPDVIQWGSLRE

-434 IMEGTLIVRNPAGVA
+434 IMEGTLIVRNPAGVG
-449 VLAGMT
+449 VLAAVSP
-455 TGSVV
+455 TGAAV
-460 TSPRATGQVAR
+460 TGPRPSAQVKR
-471 YLT
+471 YLA